1 MTLRLSDEA
10 RRYIRAFEEITDVP
24 ARDCVL
30 EEREPRSGSD
40 GSSGQRGGSTAS
52 KGTGAERSS
61 ASSRT
66 GDARETTAGP
76 SPGPRDDRAVFVL
89 PPGYMADAI
98 GPDGRTVAD
107 VEERLNRR
115 VELVEDADRPG
126 DFVANALRPAAVYGV
141 TVREREPDPGSD
153 DGDGGGAG
161 GAGGANNGTDTERI
175 AYAEVNAADLGA
187 AIGSGGRNVEMAVEL
202 AGRHHDIDAI
212 ELVPDPDSCIES
224 VADRT
229 GVEPVDALFDAVD
242 ERLLVV
248 VPSGTLAESVGEDGA
263 HAEALGSE
271 LGWPVEFVEYAPDA
285 AGLVANALAPAD
297 VANVTVSDAG
307 VAYAEVPEGQRG
319 LAIGRGG
326 RHIRRAR
333 LLAARYHDLDDV
345 ELA

>member
-1 MTLRLSDEA
+1 
-10 RRYIRAFEEITDVP
+10 
-24 ARDCVL
+24 
-30 EEREPRSGSD
+30 
-40 GSSGQRGGSTAS
+40 
-52 KGTGAERSS
+52 
-61 ASSRT
+61 
-66 GDARETTAGP
+66 
-76 SPGPRDDRAVFVL
+76 
-89 PPGYMADAI
+89 MADAI
-98 GPDGRTVAD
+98 GPNGRTVAD

-175 AYAEVNAADLGA
+175 AYAEVDAADLGA

-229 GVEPVDALFDAVD
+229 GVEPVDALFDPVD

-285 AGLVANALAPAD
+285 AGLVANALVPAD

-326 RHIRRAR
+326 RRIRRAR